1 MGRAKSKKGDEG
13 NRAKETRGKSK
24 KASRGEETTKG
35 ESGEA
40 DEDRAE
46 IAEVKRD

>member
-24 KASRGEETTKG
+24 KASRGGETTKG
-35 ESGEA
+35 ESREA
-40 DEDRAE
+40 NEDRAE
-46 IAEVKRD
+46 IAEAKGD